1 VSEYRDSRDVFAEEL
16 LGDMPPVPS
25 AAALLRVRERA
36 AEAGGRRGRWLGSRG
51 WQAGIA
57 LAGAAC
63 AMALGWGAL
72 APHGGAQAFARDKA
86 IAALVP
92 KGCVLHTK
100 SVATG
105 RDVFEDGTIVATPT
119 VTETWTDVERR
130 VERSES
136 HDAQTGEPTDFG
148 IRKGNW
154 QKLLG
159 RDAGLDEKTYKVIPL
174 QHRLVEYEVPQE
186 VRSFTWMTDQFMD
199 ALRTGIAKV
208 VKRYEED
215 GVDYW
220 VVEARDFP
228 GDDAKTVARATMR
241 VSDYGLK
248 EFSIY
253 WEDESGSGHSTAS
266 HRIEYS
272 VWETVPR
279 DKLPAD
285 FFDYDLPNKRAPK
298 GTIIDPPRKS

>member
-1 VSEYRDSRDVFAEEL
+1 MSEYRDSRDVFAERL

-25 AAALLRVRERA
+25 EAALERVRS
-36 AEAGGRRGRWLGSRG
+36 EANARDGRRRLRLPSRRW
-51 WQAGIA
+51 QVGIA
-57 LAGAAC
+57 LAATAGTL
-63 AMALGWGAL
+63 ALAWGVL
-72 APHGGAQAFARDKA
+72 APHGGHEAFARDKA

-92 KGCVLHTK
+92 KGSVLHTK

-119 VTETWTDVERR
+119 VSETWTDVERK

-136 HDAQTGEPTDFG
+136 HDAQTGELVEFG
-148 IRKGNW
+148 IRRGNW

-159 RDAGLDEKTYKVIPL
+159 RDAGLDEKTYKVVPL
-174 QHRLVEYEVPQE
+174 QHRLVEYEVPKE

-208 VKRYEED
+208 VERYDEG
-215 GVDYW
+215 GVSYW

-228 GDDAKTVARATMR
+228 GDESHTVARATMR

-248 EFSIY
+248 EFSIN
-253 WEDESGSGHSTAS
+253 WEDDSGSGHSTSA
-266 HRIEYS
+266 HKIEYS
-272 VWETVPR
+272 VWETIPR
-279 DKLPAD
+279 DELPAD
-285 FFDYDLPNKRAPK
+285 FFDYNLPNRLAPE
-298 GTIIDPPRKS
+298 GTVIDPPRKS